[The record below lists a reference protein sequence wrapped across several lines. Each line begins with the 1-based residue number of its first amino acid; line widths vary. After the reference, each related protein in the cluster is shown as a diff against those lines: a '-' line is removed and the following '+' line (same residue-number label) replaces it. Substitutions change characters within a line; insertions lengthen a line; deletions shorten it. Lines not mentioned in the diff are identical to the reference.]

1 MRRLFYFILSHSIF
15 IALCA
20 SALSFQT
27 GLLAGTSFKPYLLG
41 FIFFAT
47 LCGYNAYWLIS
58 RYSFSSITL
67 RSLFDGARSSII
79 VFISALVGTLFCYF
93 QLNLVFTNLAIAVV
107 LFVLYLLPIL
117 PFKNLVWIKCLGF
130 LKTILLA
137 LAWTIITTIIPLQV
151 TLWSMKPL
159 VSLLFIHRLLFML
172 LLCIIFDSRDVAIDK
187 IRGLHSMATVFN
199 PLLIHILII
208 FIFTAYLSVNYF
220 MLEKGIGIA
229 YFISLSLIG
238 LITLIMYIL
247 SLQKRGYLFYYFGVD
262 GLMFFSAILTGF
274 SRFFEH

>member
-1 MRRLFYFILSHSIF
+1 
-15 IALCA
+15 
-20 SALSFQT
+20 
-27 GLLAGTSFKPYLLG
+27 
-41 FIFFAT
+41 
-47 LCGYNAYWLIS
+47 
-58 RYSFSSITL
+58 
-67 RSLFDGARSSII
+67 
-79 VFISALVGTLFCYF
+79 
-93 QLNLVFTNLAIAVV
+93 
-107 LFVLYLLPIL
+107 
-117 PFKNLVWIKCLGF
+117 
-130 LKTILLA
+130 
-137 LAWTIITTIIPLQV
+137 
-151 TLWSMKPL
+151 
-159 VSLLFIHRLLFML
+159 
-172 LLCIIFDSRDVAIDK
+172 VAIDK

>member
-15 IALCA
+15 IAFCS

-27 GLLAGTSFKPYLLG
+27 GLLARISINPYLLG

-67 RSLFDGARSSII
+67 RSLFVAASSSIF

-93 QLNLVFTNLAIAVV
+93 QLNFVFINLAIAVI

-117 PFKNLVWIKCLGF
+117 PFKNLGWIKSVGI

-137 LAWTIITTIIPLQV
+137 FAWTIITTLIPLQV

-159 VSLLFIHRLLFML
+159 ISLLFIHRLLFML
-172 LLCIIFDSRDVAIDK
+172 LLCIIFDSRDSAIDK

-199 PLLIHILII
+199 PLLIHILIV
-208 FIFTAYLSVNYF
+208 FIFTGYMSVNYF
-220 MLEKGIGIA
+220 MLEEGIGIA
-229 YFISLSLIG
+229 HFISLSFIG

-262 GLMFFSAILTGF
+262 GLMFFSTILTGLIEY
-274 SRFFEH
+274 FEH